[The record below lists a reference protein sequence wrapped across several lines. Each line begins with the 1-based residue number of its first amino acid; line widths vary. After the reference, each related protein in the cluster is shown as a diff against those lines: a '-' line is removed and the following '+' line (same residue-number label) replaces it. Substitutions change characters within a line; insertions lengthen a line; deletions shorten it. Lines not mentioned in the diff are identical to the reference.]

1 METRHLLTTD
11 MEAAFAINEE
21 YLSASRPQFLQ
32 WYEANVDLFVGIFDQ
47 GTLIGICY
55 GMDWPHQPGYVV
67 LEGIATQYDYWRS
80 GAGTL
85 LIRFFEEQVRKRGR
99 QTVTVG
105 SAADLKTENFY
116 LKNGYQ
122 PVRLCTK
129 VRRQALPSDYR
140 RLGYEFCESR
150 DEGEDVVLYVA
161 TTVRDKEVQA
171 KLKDALGAQQVIFIM
186 EKTIAQNF

>member
-1 METRHLLTTD
+1 METRHLLAQD
-11 MEAAFAINEE
+11 LEAAFLMNEE
-21 YLSASRPQFLQ
+21 YLSASRDEFFR
-32 WYEANVDLFVGIFDQ
+32 WYADNPDLFVGVFE
-47 GTLIGICY
+47 GATLIGISY
-55 GMDWPHQPGYVV
+55 GMDWQRWPGYVV

-99 QTVTVG
+99 QAVTVG

-122 PVRLCTK
+122 PIRLCTK
-129 VRRQALPSDYR
+129 VRRQALPPTYLQ
-140 RLGYEFCESR
+140 LGYEFCEIR

-161 TTVRDKEVQA
+161 TTVRDKQIQA
-171 KLKDALGAQQVIFIM
+171 KLKDDLGADEVIFIM
-186 EKTIAQNF
+186 EKVL